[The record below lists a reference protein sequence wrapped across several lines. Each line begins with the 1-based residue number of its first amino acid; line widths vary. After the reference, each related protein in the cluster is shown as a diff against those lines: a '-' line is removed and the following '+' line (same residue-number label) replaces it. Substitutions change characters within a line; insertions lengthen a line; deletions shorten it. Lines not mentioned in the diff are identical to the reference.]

1 MWPFLVKLGYFF
13 PDVFLRMVEINNYSF
28 ITTVCYL
35 DSNERVINA
44 IPTAESSP
52 FVYGSRLH
60 PNGRNIYCPP
70 LT

>member
-1 MWPFLVKLGYFF
+1 
-13 PDVFLRMVEINNYSF
+13 MVEINNYSF

-60 PNGRNIYCPP
+60 PNGRNTVPHSHKR
-70 LT
+70 